1 MWYMQILHRKEDVMK
16 SVYLDNNATTSI
28 TPEVVT
34 AMMPYLTDIW
44 GNASSVFYEVGQR
57 AEAELSKM
65 RERVAKCIGAKNANE
80 IYFTASGCE
89 ADNWAIKGYAFANK
103 RKGNHIITTKI
114 EHHAILGACEFL
126 EKHGF
131 TVTYLDVDS
140 DGLVSAEDVQNA
152 ITDDTILISIM
163 TANNEIG
170 SVMPIKEIA
179 EVAKKHKIAFHTD
192 AVQAIGHMNI
202 DVCDLGVDMLSIS
215 AHKFHGPKGV
225 GMLYIRNGVR
235 IDNLIHGGGQERGK
249 RAATENLAGIAGL
262 TKALE
267 VATDNLDKNIAH
279 MRIMRDKLIEGIKSS
294 IPYVKLNGPDDERRL
309 CNNVNFSYEFVEG
322 EAILMRL
329 NMQGICAS
337 SGSACASG
345 SLDPSHVLLA
355 IGVPHEIAHG
365 SIRFSVSEFTTDEEV
380 NYTLEKLPKIIEGLR
395 AMSPMYEAF
404 EEGRLKSFTE
414 ALKEEK

>member
-1 MWYMQILHRKEDVMK
+1 MK
-16 SVYLDNNATTSI
+16 SVYLDNNATTAI
-28 TPEVVT
+28 TPAVVD

-57 AEAELSKM
+57 AEQELFNL
-65 RERVAKCIGAKNANE
+65 RESVAKNIGAKNSNE

-114 EHHAILGACEFL
+114 EHHAILGTCEFL

-131 TVTYLDVDS
+131 EVTYLDVDKY
-140 DGLVSAEDVQNA
+140 GLVTPEDVEKA
-152 ITDDTILISIM
+152 IKDNTILVSIM

-170 SVMPIKEIA
+170 SIMPIKEIA
-179 EVAKKHKIAFHTD
+179 EVCKKHKVVFHTD
-192 AVQAIGHMNI
+192 AVQAIGHMKI
-202 DVCDLGVDMLSIS
+202 DVQDLGVDMLSIS

-225 GMLYIRNGVR
+225 GMLYIRNGIR

-262 TKALE
+262 AKALDD
-267 VATDNLDKNIAH
+267 ATKNLDKNIEH
-279 MRIMRDKLIEGIKSS
+279 MKKMRDRLINGIRER
-294 IPYVKLNGPDDERRL
+294 IDYIKLNGPEDERRL

-329 NMQGICAS
+329 NMYGICAS

-345 SLDPSHVLLA
+345 SLDPSHVLLS

-365 SIRFSVSEFTTDEEV
+365 SIRFSVSEFTTEEEV
-380 NYTLEKLPKIIEGLR
+380 DYTLEKLPKIIEGLR

-404 EEGRLKSFTE
+404 EEGNLKSYTK

>member
-1 MWYMQILHRKEDVMK
+1 MK
-16 SVYLDNNATTSI
+16 TVYLDNNATTSI
-28 TPEVVT
+28 KPEVVD

-57 AEAELSKM
+57 AEAELIKL
-65 RERVAKCIGAKNANE
+65 RESVAKNIGAKNANE

-114 EHHAILGACEFL
+114 EHHAILGTCEFL

-131 TVTYLDVDS
+131 EVTYLDVNEF
-140 DGLVSAEDVQNA
+140 GIVTPEMVESAIKDN
-152 ITDDTILISIM
+152 TILISVM
-163 TANNEIG
+163 MANNEIG
-170 SVMPIKEIA
+170 TVEPIKEIA
-179 EVAKKHKIAFHTD
+179 EVAKKHKVAFHTD
-192 AVQAIGHMNI
+192 AVQAIGHVPVN
-202 DVCDLGVDMLSIS
+202 VTDLGVDMLSIS

-225 GMLYIRNGVR
+225 GMLYIKNGTR

-262 TKALE
+262 AKALDIA
-267 VATDNLDKNIAH
+267 VSDIDKNMAH
-279 MRIMRDKLIEGIKSS
+279 MKKMRDRLINGIRKR
-294 IPYVKLNGPDDERRL
+294 IDYIKLNGPEDERRL

-329 NMQGICAS
+329 NMKGICAS

-365 SIRFSVSEFTTDEEV
+365 SIRFSVSEDTTQEEV
-380 NYTLEKLPKIIEGLR
+380 DYVLEEMPKIISGLR
-395 AMSPMYEAF
+395 NMSPMYEAF
-404 EEGRLKSFTE
+404 EDGKLESFT
-414 ALKEEK
+414 KKYMEEK

>member
-1 MWYMQILHRKEDVMK
+1 MK
-16 SVYLDNNATTSI
+16 TVYLDNNATTSI
-28 TPEVVT
+28 KPEVVD

-44 GNASSVFYEVGQR
+44 GNASSVFYEVGQK
-57 AEAELSKM
+57 AEKELAIM
-65 RERVAKCIGAKNANE
+65 RESVAKNIGAKNANE

-131 TVTYLDVDS
+131 EVTYLDVDEF
-140 DGLVSAEDVQNA
+140 GIVSPEAVREA
-152 ITDDTILISIM
+152 IKDNTILISVM
-163 TANNEIG
+163 MANNEIG
-170 SVMPIKEIA
+170 TIEPIKEIA
-179 EVAKKHKIAFHTD
+179 EVAKAHKIAFHTD
-192 AVQAIGHMNI
+192 AVQAIGHIRVN
-202 DVCDLGVDMLSIS
+202 VEELGVDMLSIS

-225 GMLYIRNGVR
+225 GMLYIKNGTR

-262 TKALE
+262 AKALDIA
-267 VATDNLDKNIAH
+267 VSDIDKNMAH
-279 MRIMRDKLIEGIKSS
+279 MKEMRDRLINGIRER
-294 IPYVKLNGPDDERRL
+294 IDYIKLNGPTDERRL

-329 NMQGICAS
+329 NMRGICAS

-365 SIRFSVSEFTTDEEV
+365 SIRFSVSEDTTIEEV
-380 NYTLEKLPKIIEGLR
+380 DYVLETMPKIIDGLR

-404 EEGRLKSFTE
+404 EDGKLESFT
-414 ALKEEK
+414 KKV

>member
-1 MWYMQILHRKEDVMK
+1 MNT
-16 SVYLDNNATTSI
+16 VYLDNNATTSI
-28 TPEVVT
+28 APEVVE

-44 GNASSVFYEVGQR
+44 GNASSVFYETGQR
-57 AEAELSKM
+57 AEQALAEM
-65 RERVAKCIGAKNANE
+65 RESVAKNIGAKNPNE

-89 ADNWAIKGYAFANK
+89 ADNWAIKGIAYAHE

-114 EHHAILGACEFL
+114 EHHAVLGSCEFL

-131 TVTYLDVDS
+131 EVTYLDVDS
-140 DGLVSAEDVQNA
+140 EGKVSAEDVEKA
-152 ITDDTILISIM
+152 ITDKTILITIM

-170 SVMPIKEIA
+170 SIMPIKEIA
-179 EVAKKHKIAFHTD
+179 AVAKKHGVIFHTD
-192 AVQAIGHMNI
+192 AVQAIGHMPIN
-202 DVCDLGVDMLSIS
+202 VAELGVDMLSIS

-235 IDNLIHGGGQERGK
+235 IENLIHGGGQERGK

-262 TKALE
+262 TKALDMT
-267 VATDNLDKNIAH
+267 VSNLDENIAH
-279 MRIMRDKLIEGIKSS
+279 MKKMRDRLIDGLLERID
-294 IPYVKLNGPDDERRL
+294 YVKLNGPKDETRL
-309 CNNVNFSYEFVEG
+309 CNNVNISYEFVEG
-322 EAILMRL
+322 ESILMML
-329 NMQGICAS
+329 NMNNICAS

-365 SIRFSVSEFTTDEEV
+365 SIRFSVNEHTTEEEIDYV
-380 NYTLEKLPKIIEGLR
+380 LEVMPKIINRLR

-404 EEGRLKSFTE
+404 EEGQLESFTKK
-414 ALKEEK
+414 LN

>member
-1 MWYMQILHRKEDVMK
+1 MK

-28 TPEVVT
+28 SPEVVS

-44 GNASSVFYEVGQR
+44 GNASSIFYEVGQK
-57 AEAELSKM
+57 AERELFNL
-65 RERVAKCIGAKNANE
+65 RESVAKDIGAKNANE

-89 ADNWAIKGYAFANK
+89 ADNWAIKGYAFSNK

-131 TVTYLDVDS
+131 EVTYLDVDK
-140 DGLVSAEDVQNA
+140 DGLVTPQDVENA
-152 ITDDTILISIM
+152 IKDSTLLISVM

-170 SVMPIKEIA
+170 TIMPIKEIA
-179 EVAKKHKIAFHTD
+179 EVAKKHNVTFHTD
-192 AVQAIGHMNI
+192 AVQAIGHMKI
-202 DVCDLGVDMLSIS
+202 DVAELGVDMLSLS

-262 TKALE
+262 ATALHI
-267 VATDNLDKNIAH
+267 ATENLDKNIAH
-279 MRIMRDKLIEGIKSS
+279 MTKMRDRLINGIRERVDY
-294 IPYVKLNGPDDERRL
+294 IKLNGPSDERRL

-329 NMQGICAS
+329 NMYGICAS

-345 SLDPSHVLLA
+345 SLDPSPVLLS
-355 IGVPHEIAHG
+355 IRVPHGIAHG
-365 SIRFSVSEFTTDEEV
+365 SIRFSVSEYTTEEEV
-380 NYTLEKLPKIIEGLR
+380 DYVLEKLPKIIEGLR

-404 EEGRLKSFTE
+404 EEGNLKSFTK
-414 ALKEEK
+414 ALEEEK

>member
-1 MWYMQILHRKEDVMK
+1 MK
-16 SVYLDNNATTSI
+16 TVYLDNNATTCIS
-28 TPEVVT
+28 PQVVE

-44 GNASSVFYEVGQR
+44 GNASSVFYETGQR
-57 AEAELSKM
+57 AESALALLRQS
-65 RERVAKCIGAKNANE
+65 VADNIGAKNANE

-114 EHHAILGACEFL
+114 EHHAILGTCEFL

-131 TVTYLDVDS
+131 NVTYLDVDKY
-140 DGLVSAEDVQNA
+140 GRVSAEEVEQA
-152 ITDDTILISIM
+152 ITDDTILISVM

-170 SVMPIKEIA
+170 TIMPIKEIA
-179 EVAKKHKIAFHTD
+179 EVAKKHKVAFHTD
-192 AVQAIGHMNI
+192 AVQAIGHMPIN
-202 DVCDLGVDMLSIS
+202 VAELGVDMMSVS

-225 GMLYIRNGVR
+225 GFLYIKNGTR

-262 TKALE
+262 AKALE
-267 VATDNLDKNIAH
+267 LATANLESNMAH
-279 MRIMRDKLIEGIKSS
+279 MKKMRDRLINGIRERVDY
-294 IPYVKLNGPDDERRL
+294 IKLNGPQDENRL
-309 CNNVNFSYEFVEG
+309 CNNVNFSYEFIEG

-365 SIRFSVSEFTTDEEV
+365 SIRFSVSEYTTEEEIDYV
-380 NYTLEKLPKIIEGLR
+380 LEKLPKIIDGLR

-404 EEGRLKSFTE
+404 EEGKLESFT
-414 ALKEEK
+414 KKFEEGNR

>member
-1 MWYMQILHRKEDVMK
+1 MK
-16 SVYLDNNATTSI
+16 TVYLDNNATTSI
-28 TPEVVT
+28 KPEVVD

-44 GNASSVFYEVGQR
+44 GNASSVFYEVGQK
-57 AEAELSKM
+57 AEAELIKM
-65 RERVAKCIGAKNANE
+65 RESVAKNIGAKNANE

-114 EHHAILGACEFL
+114 EHHAILGTCEFL

-131 TVTYLDVDS
+131 EVTYLDVDEFGIVTP
-140 DGLVSAEDVQNA
+140 DAVESAIKDN
-152 ITDDTILISIM
+152 TILISVM
-163 TANNEIG
+163 MANNEIG
-170 SVMPIKEIA
+170 TVEPIKEIA
-179 EVAKKHKIAFHTD
+179 EVAKKHKVAFHTD
-192 AVQAIGHMNI
+192 AVQAIGHVPVN
-202 DVCDLGVDMLSIS
+202 VTELGVDMLSIS

-225 GMLYIRNGVR
+225 GMLYIKNGTR

-262 TKALE
+262 AKALDIA
-267 VATDNLDKNIAH
+267 VSDIDKNMSH
-279 MRIMRDKLIEGIKSS
+279 MKEMRDRLIAGIRER
-294 IPYVKLNGPDDERRL
+294 IDYIKLNGPEDERRL

-329 NMQGICAS
+329 NMKGICAS

-365 SIRFSVSEFTTDEEV
+365 SIRFSVSEDTTIEEV
-380 NYTLEKLPKIIEGLR
+380 DYVLEQMPKIITGLR
-395 AMSPMYEAF
+395 NMSPMYEAF
-404 EEGRLKSFTE
+404 EEGKLESFT
-414 ALKEEK
+414 KKV

>member
-1 MWYMQILHRKEDVMK
+1 MK
-16 SVYLDNNATTSI
+16 TVYLDNNATTSI
-28 TPEVVT
+28 KPEVVD

-44 GNASSVFYEVGQR
+44 GNASSVFYEVGQK
-57 AEAELSKM
+57 AEAELIKM
-65 RERVAKCIGAKNANE
+65 RESVAKNIGAKNANE

-89 ADNWAIKGYAFANK
+89 ADNWAIKGYAFANR

-114 EHHAILGACEFL
+114 EHHAILGTCEFL

-131 TVTYLDVDS
+131 EVTYLDVDEFGIVTP
-140 DGLVSAEDVQNA
+140 DAVESAIKDN
-152 ITDDTILISIM
+152 TILISVM
-163 TANNEIG
+163 MANNEIG
-170 SVMPIKEIA
+170 TIEPIKEIA
-179 EVAKKHKIAFHTD
+179 EVAKKHKVAFHTD
-192 AVQAIGHMNI
+192 AVQAIGHVPVN
-202 DVCDLGVDMLSIS
+202 VTELGVDMLSIS

-225 GMLYIRNGVR
+225 GMLYIKNGTR

-262 TKALE
+262 AKALDIA
-267 VATDNLDKNIAH
+267 VSDIDKNMSH
-279 MRIMRDKLIEGIKSS
+279 MKEMRDRLIAGIRER
-294 IPYVKLNGPDDERRL
+294 IDYIKLNGPEDERRL

-329 NMQGICAS
+329 NMKGICAS

-365 SIRFSVSEFTTDEEV
+365 SIRFSVSEDTTQEEV
-380 NYTLEKLPKIIEGLR
+380 DYVLEQMPKIITGLR
-395 AMSPMYEAF
+395 NMSPMFEAF
-404 EEGRLKSFTE
+404 EEGKLESFT
-414 ALKEEK
+414 KKV

>member
-1 MWYMQILHRKEDVMK
+1 MK
-16 SVYLDNNATTSI
+16 TVYLDNNATTSI
-28 TPEVVT
+28 KPEVVD

-44 GNASSVFYEVGQR
+44 GNASSVFYEVGQK
-57 AEAELSKM
+57 AEAELIKM
-65 RERVAKCIGAKNANE
+65 RESVAKNIGAKNANE
-80 IYFTASGCE
+80 VYFTASGCE

-131 TVTYLDVDS
+131 EVTYLDVDEF
-140 DGLVSAEDVQNA
+140 GVVSPEAVESA
-152 ITDDTILISIM
+152 IKENTILISVM
-163 TANNEIG
+163 MANNEIG
-170 SVMPIKEIA
+170 TVEPIKEIA
-179 EVAKKHKIAFHTD
+179 GVAKKHKVAFHTD
-192 AVQAIGHMNI
+192 AVQAIGHVPVN
-202 DVCDLGVDMLSIS
+202 VTELGVDMLSLS

-225 GMLYIRNGVR
+225 GMLYIKNGTR

-262 TKALE
+262 AKALDIA
-267 VATDNLDKNIAH
+267 VADIDKNMAH
-279 MRIMRDKLIEGIKSS
+279 MKEMRDRLINGIRDR
-294 IPYVKLNGPDDERRL
+294 IDYIKLNGPTDERRL

-329 NMQGICAS
+329 NMKGICAS

-365 SIRFSVSEFTTDEEV
+365 SIRFSVSEDTTIEEV
-380 NYTLEKLPKIIEGLR
+380 DYVLEQMPKIITGLR
-395 AMSPMYEAF
+395 NMSPMFEAF
-404 EEGRLKSFTE
+404 EEGKLESFT
-414 ALKEEK
+414 KKV

>member
-1 MWYMQILHRKEDVMK
+1 MK
-16 SVYLDNNATTSI
+16 TVYLDNNATTSI
-28 TPEVVT
+28 KPEVVD

-57 AEAELSKM
+57 AEGELLKL
-65 RERVAKCIGAKNANE
+65 RESVAKNIGAKNANE

-131 TVTYLDVDS
+131 SVTYLDVD
-140 DGLVSAEDVQNA
+140 DKGIVTAEDVEAA
-152 ITDDTILISIM
+152 ITDETILISVM

-170 SVMPIKEIA
+170 TIEPIADIA
-179 EVAKKHKIAFHTD
+179 KVARKHKIAFHTD
-192 AVQAIGHMNI
+192 AVQAIGHIPINVSEL
-202 DVCDLGVDMLSIS
+202 DVDMLSIS
-215 AHKFHGPKGV
+215 GHKFHGPKGV
-225 GMLYIRNGVR
+225 GVLYIKNGTR

-262 TKALE
+262 AKALDIA
-267 VATDNLDKNIAH
+267 VSNIDKNMAH
-279 MRIMRDKLIEGIKSS
+279 MKSMRDRLINGLRDRIDY
-294 IPYVKLNGPDDERRL
+294 IKLNGPEDDRRL

-329 NMQGICAS
+329 NMKGICAS

-365 SIRFSVSEFTTDEEV
+365 SIRFSVGEDTTEEEIDYV
-380 NYTLEKLPKIIEGLR
+380 LETMPKIISGLR

-404 EEGRLKSFTE
+404 EDGKIESFT
-414 ALKEEK
+414 KKYMEEK

>member
-1 MWYMQILHRKEDVMK
+1 MK
-16 SVYLDNNATTSI
+16 TVYLDNNATTSI
-28 TPEVVT
+28 KPEVVD

-44 GNASSVFYEVGQR
+44 GNASSVFYEVGQK
-57 AEAELSKM
+57 AEAELIKM
-65 RERVAKCIGAKNANE
+65 RESVAKNIGAKNANE

-89 ADNWAIKGYAFANK
+89 ADNWAIKGYAFANR

-114 EHHAILGACEFL
+114 EHHAILGTCEFL

-131 TVTYLDVDS
+131 EVTYLDVDEFGIVTP
-140 DGLVSAEDVQNA
+140 DAVESAIKDN
-152 ITDDTILISIM
+152 TILISVM
-163 TANNEIG
+163 MANNEIG
-170 SVMPIKEIA
+170 TIEPIKEIA
-179 EVAKKHKIAFHTD
+179 EVAKKHKVAFHTD
-192 AVQAIGHMNI
+192 AVQAIGHVPVN
-202 DVCDLGVDMLSIS
+202 VTELGVDMLSIS

-225 GMLYIRNGVR
+225 GMLYIKNGTR

-262 TKALE
+262 AKALDIA
-267 VATDNLDKNIAH
+267 VSDIDKNMSH
-279 MRIMRDKLIEGIKSS
+279 MKEMRDRLIAGIRER
-294 IPYVKLNGPDDERRL
+294 IDYIKLNGPEDERRL

-329 NMQGICAS
+329 NMKGICAS

-365 SIRFSVSEFTTDEEV
+365 SIRFSVSEDTTIEEV
-380 NYTLEKLPKIIEGLR
+380 DYVLEQMPKIITGLR
-395 AMSPMYEAF
+395 NMSPMYEAF
-404 EEGRLKSFTE
+404 EGGKLESFT
-414 ALKEEK
+414 KKV

>member
-1 MWYMQILHRKEDVMK
+1 MK
-16 SVYLDNNATTSI
+16 TVYLDNNATTCIS
-28 TPEVVT
+28 PQVVE

-44 GNASSVFYEVGQR
+44 GNASSVFYETGQK
-57 AEAELSKM
+57 AESALALLRQS
-65 RERVAKCIGAKNANE
+65 VADNIGAKNANE

-114 EHHAILGACEFL
+114 EHHAILGTCEFL

-131 TVTYLDVDS
+131 NVTYLDVDKY
-140 DGLVSAEDVQNA
+140 GRVSAEEVERA
-152 ITDDTILISIM
+152 ITDDTILISVM

-170 SVMPIKEIA
+170 TIMPIKEIA
-179 EVAKKHKIAFHTD
+179 EIAKKHKVAFHTD
-192 AVQAIGHMNI
+192 AVQAIGHMPIN
-202 DVCDLGVDMLSIS
+202 VAELGVDMMSVS

-225 GMLYIRNGVR
+225 GFLYIKNGTR

-262 TKALE
+262 AKALE
-267 VATDNLDKNIAH
+267 LATANLENNMAH
-279 MRIMRDKLIEGIKSS
+279 MKKMRDRLINGIRERVDY
-294 IPYVKLNGPDDERRL
+294 IKLNGPQDENRL
-309 CNNVNFSYEFVEG
+309 CNNVNFSYEFIEG

-365 SIRFSVSEFTTDEEV
+365 SIRFSVSEYTTEEEV
-380 NYTLEKLPKIIEGLR
+380 DYVLEKLPKIIDGLR

-404 EEGRLKSFTE
+404 EEGELESFT
-414 ALKEEK
+414 KKFEEENR

>member
-1 MWYMQILHRKEDVMK
+1 MK
-16 SVYLDNNATTSI
+16 TVYLDNNATTSI
-28 TPEVVT
+28 KPEVVD

-57 AEAELSKM
+57 AEGELLKL
-65 RERVAKCIGAKNANE
+65 RESVAKNIGAKNANE

-131 TVTYLDVDS
+131 SVTYLDVD
-140 DGLVSAEDVQNA
+140 DKGIVTAEDVEAA
-152 ITDDTILISIM
+152 ITDETILISVM

-170 SVMPIKEIA
+170 TIEPIADIA
-179 EVAKKHKIAFHTD
+179 KVARKHKIAFHTD
-192 AVQAIGHMNI
+192 AVQAIGHIPINVSEL
-202 DVCDLGVDMLSIS
+202 DVDMLSIS
-215 AHKFHGPKGV
+215 GHKFHGPKGV
-225 GMLYIRNGVR
+225 GVLYIKNGTR
-235 IDNLIHGGGQERGK
+235 IDNLILGGGQERGK

-262 TKALE
+262 AKALDIA
-267 VATDNLDKNIAH
+267 VSNIDKNMAH
-279 MRIMRDKLIEGIKSS
+279 MKSMRDRLINGLRDRIDY
-294 IPYVKLNGPDDERRL
+294 IKLNGPEDDRRL

-329 NMQGICAS
+329 NMKGICAS

-365 SIRFSVSEFTTDEEV
+365 SIRFSVGEDTTEEEIDYV
-380 NYTLEKLPKIIEGLR
+380 LETMPKIISGLR

-404 EEGRLKSFTE
+404 EDGKIESFTR
-414 ALKEEK
+414 KYMEEK

>member
-1 MWYMQILHRKEDVMK
+1 MK
-16 SVYLDNNATTSI
+16 TVYLDNNATTSI
-28 TPEVVT
+28 KPEVVD

-57 AEAELSKM
+57 AEGELLKL
-65 RERVAKCIGAKNANE
+65 RESVAKNIGAKNANE

-131 TVTYLDVDS
+131 SVTYLDVD
-140 DGLVSAEDVQNA
+140 DKGIVTAEDVEAA
-152 ITDDTILISIM
+152 ITDETILISVM

-170 SVMPIKEIA
+170 TIEPIADIA
-179 EVAKKHKIAFHTD
+179 KVARKHKIAFHTD
-192 AVQAIGHMNI
+192 AVQAIGHIPINVSEL
-202 DVCDLGVDMLSIS
+202 DVDMLSIS
-215 AHKFHGPKGV
+215 GHKFHGPKGV
-225 GMLYIRNGVR
+225 GVLYIKNGTR

-262 TKALE
+262 AKALDIA
-267 VATDNLDKNIAH
+267 VSNIDKNMAH
-279 MRIMRDKLIEGIKSS
+279 MKSMRDRLINGLRDRIDY
-294 IPYVKLNGPDDERRL
+294 IKLNGPEDDRRL

-329 NMQGICAS
+329 NMKGICAS

-365 SIRFSVSEFTTDEEV
+365 SIRFSVGEDTTEEEIDYV
-380 NYTLEKLPKIIEGLR
+380 LEIMPKIISGLR

-404 EEGRLKSFTE
+404 EDGKIESFTR
-414 ALKEEK
+414 KYMEEK

>member
-1 MWYMQILHRKEDVMK
+1 MK
-16 SVYLDNNATTSI
+16 TVYLDNNATTSI
-28 TPEVVT
+28 KPEVVD

-57 AEAELSKM
+57 AEGELIKL
-65 RERVAKCIGAKNANE
+65 RESVAKNIGAKNANE
-80 IYFTASGCE
+80 VYFTASGCE

-131 TVTYLDVDS
+131 SVTYLDVD
-140 DGLVSAEDVQNA
+140 DEGIVTAEDVEAA
-152 ITDDTILISIM
+152 ITDETILISVM

-170 SVMPIKEIA
+170 TIEPIADIA
-179 EVAKKHKIAFHTD
+179 KVARKHKIAFHTD
-192 AVQAIGHMNI
+192 AVQAIGHIPINVSEL
-202 DVCDLGVDMLSIS
+202 DVDMLSIS
-215 AHKFHGPKGV
+215 GHKFHGPKGV
-225 GMLYIRNGVR
+225 GVLYIKNGTR

-262 TKALE
+262 AKALDIA
-267 VATDNLDKNIAH
+267 VSNIDKNMAN
-279 MRIMRDKLIEGIKSS
+279 MKSMRDRLINGLRERIDY
-294 IPYVKLNGPDDERRL
+294 IKLNGPEDDRRL

-329 NMQGICAS
+329 NMKGICAS

-365 SIRFSVSEFTTDEEV
+365 SIRFSVGEDTTEEEIDYV
-380 NYTLEKLPKIIEGLR
+380 LETMPKIISGLR

-404 EEGRLKSFTE
+404 EDGRIESFT
-414 ALKEEK
+414 KKYMEEK